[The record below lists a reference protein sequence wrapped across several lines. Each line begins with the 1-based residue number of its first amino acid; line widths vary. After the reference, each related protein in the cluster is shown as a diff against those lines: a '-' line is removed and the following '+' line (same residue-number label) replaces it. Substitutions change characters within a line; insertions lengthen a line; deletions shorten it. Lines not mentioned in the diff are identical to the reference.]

1 MNNEKENAVLKV
13 LGEPVFVEF
22 SDNLLKIRRNLLILS
37 ATSVLLVMGEVKVSN
52 NFSLFGLDFDG
63 LKIQLILRVFF

>member
-52 NFSLFGLDFDG
+52 NFSLFGLDLEG

>member
-13 LGEPVFVEF
+13 LGEPVIVEF

-52 NFSLFGLDFDG
+52 NFSLFGLDFEG
-63 LKIQLILRVFF
+63 LKIQLIFRVFF